1 MKIPQFPTPGILQF
15 LNSLILGSPQIP
27 NCLFPPIPAAKKVAQ
42 CLTRK
47 AAELEASRKAAE
59 AREAQLAAE
68 AEEARRVE
76 EERMAKDAAK
86 EEAHAGNN
94 SIHRCGQ
101 ARQR

>member
-1 MKIPQFPTPGILQF
+1 M
-15 LNSLILGSPQIP
+15 
-27 NCLFPPIPAAKKVAQ
+27 
-42 CLTRK
+42 TRK

-94 SIHRCGQ
+94 SIHRCG
-101 ARQR
+101 RQGSDDVSDREGEERSLACRPMCCIWG